1 MTSLVLDTTVFG
13 GLLKELD
20 NEPDESGEWKYVSYE
35 SVEALLLERW
45 QEIDRQLT
53 SSGLNRL
60 LSITNRA
67 LRNNKGVEMMD

>member
-13 GLLKELD
+13 SLLNELD
-20 NEPDESGEWKYVSYE
+20 KEPDESSEWKYVSYD
-35 SVEALLLERW
+35 SVEAALLERW

-60 LSITNRA
+60 LSITRRA
-67 LRNNKGVEMMD
+67 LRNNKAVEMMD